1 MNNKPDMF
9 VFLDVDGVA
18 NTHTQDHMLPEN
30 VAHLDNLFDFIG
42 RPASVFAA
50 PTVIRAHNPVIVFNT
65 AWNGRTIERMRE
77 VLAAAGSRHAHTI
90 DIFQTDCCSGGG
102 DPCRRWLED
111 NDKIGSPYI
120 IIDDS
125 QNKYGAMRCRLVKCD
140 YTVGFDAEGLK
151 QARKIVLENRLLVN
165 NLTNHAKWLRKR
177 AFDSINEE
185 ILRLCHETPWL
196 DDERRMNCIREM
208 NQEYAECRDA
218 PDFLKLAYLA
228 KGE

>member
-1 MNNKPDMF
+1 MNSKPDMYI
-9 VFLDVDGVA
+9 FLDVDGVA
-18 NTHTQDHMLPEN
+18 NTHSQDCMLPEN
-30 VAHLDNLFDFIG
+30 VAHLDDLFDFIG
-42 RPASVFAA
+42 NPAHTQS
-50 PTVIRAHNPVIVFNT
+50 HNPVIVFNT

-77 VLAAAGSRHAHTI
+77 VLAEAGSRHAHTI

-111 NDKIGSPYI
+111 NDKIGSPYV

-140 YTVGFDAEGLK
+140 YKVGFDAQGLLA
-151 QARKIVLENRLLVN
+151 ARMIVLENRLLTYEHLDN
-165 NLTNHAKWLRKR
+165 EGRLRQR
-177 AFDSINEE
+177 ALESINEE
-185 ILRLCHETPWL
+185 ILRLCHKTPWL
-196 DDERRMNCIREM
+196 DDVRRMNAVREM
-208 NQEYAECRDA
+208 IQEHAECQDA